1 MDITTDTS
9 IYIIKEENIAPR
21 GDVFFVF
28 LLIAG
33 KFYPISKKIQ
43 KLVDITTSLWYNAL
57 VVKTTFGGTMLHRFE
72 TFTVLMANIG
82 RSIRKIKTEEMDEF
96 HLKSTHVSCLYY
108 LFREGELTATELC
121 ERCEEDKAN
130 ISRSVKYLEENGCLS
145 CDSKHVKRYQSP
157 LTLTDKGREIG
168 GKIVLKVDNILSHA
182 GDGVPEEDRRVMY
195 RSLAVICENL
205 QKISESCGA
214 SAAMEE

>member
-28 LLIAG
+28 LLIVG

-130 ISRSVKYLEENGCLS
+130 ISRAIDYLEKQGYIVCRSGEQ
-145 CDSKHVKRYQSP
+145 KKRYRAP
-157 LTLTDKGREIG
+157 LELTEQGRQVGELVASKVDRILYDASRGLDEADREI
-168 GKIVLKVDNILSHA
+168 
-182 GDGVPEEDRRVMY
+182 MY
-195 RSLAVICENL
+195 RSLALISGNL
-205 QKISESCGA
+205 QKICDEYGT
-214 SAAMEE
+214 EV